1 VLENLIGRGQNGS
14 EGRDKIGLGSIRRPI
29 IGLALGGGAA
39 RGFAHIGIVR
49 TLIAHGIVPNVV
61 VGTSI
66 GAVVGGA
73 YAAGH
78 LDKLEEWARGLQPR
92 SVLGYLDIR
101 LNGSG
106 LIGGD
111 KLAAQLEAAMGQT
124 LIEDLPLKFASVATE
139 VRTGHEIWLT
149 HGRMVDALRASYAL
163 PGIFAPVLAGDRWLV
178 DGALV
183 NPVPVSAARA
193 LGAEIVIAA
202 NLSSDIFTHSTTI
215 HSHGASAAAE
225 PAPAK
230 RGFGKFF
237 SAERAV
243 KREFFGGAGRPGISS
258 IMVDAFNIMQDRIT
272 RARLAGDPPDLLIS
286 PRVGQ
291 IGWFDFHRAD
301 DLIAHGARAAERAI
315 VSIQEVIHVLAPE
328 SQGGNLWTRSADQA
342 VLIYSRSASCSR
354 SYSPTRH
361 LTTSP
366 IEIRPTT
373 RSSSSTGRCRNFPS
387 VMISMITATVSDCLQ
402 LTTLRVI
409 TALTGSSSTPAP
421 RSPST
426 RTISRSDR
434 MPSMRPSLMT
444 STAPIFRSPSILMAE
459 ESFASGSTL

>member
-1 VLENLIGRGQNGS
+1 VLENLIGRGQTDPG
-14 EGRDKIGLGSIRRPI
+14 GRDKVGLGSTRRPV

-49 TLIAHGIVPNVV
+49 TLVAHGIIPNVV

-73 YAAGH
+73 YASGH
-78 LDKLEEWARGLQPR
+78 LDTLEEWARSLQPR
-92 SVLGYLDIR
+92 NILGYLDIR

-111 KLAAQLEAAMGQT
+111 KLAAQLEGAMGQT
-124 LIEDLPLKFASVATE
+124 LIEDLPLKFATVATE

-149 HGRMVDALRASYAL
+149 HGRMVDAMRASYAL
-163 PGIFAPVLAGDRWLV
+163 PGIFSPVLVGDRWLV

-193 LGAEIVIAA
+193 FGAEIVIAA
-202 NLSSDIFTHSTTI
+202 NLSSDVFAHSTTVY
-215 HSHGASAAAE
+215 SHGPSAEVTVAAAPVTPVE
-225 PAPAK
+225 PAAPK

-237 SAERAV
+237 SPERTM
-243 KREFFGGAGRPGISS
+243 KREFFGGGGRPGISTV
-258 IMVDAFNIMQDRIT
+258 MVDAFNIMQDRIT

-315 VSIQEVIHVLAPE
+315 ESIQEAIDILVP
-328 SQGGNLWTRSADQA
+328 GGANKSSAVSA
-342 VLIYSRSASCSR
+342 VKTTGEPGASD
-354 SYSPTRH
+354 
-361 LTTSP
+361 
-366 IEIRPTT
+366 IKK
-373 RSSSSTGRCRNFPS
+373 
-387 VMISMITATVSDCLQ
+387 A
-402 LTTLRVI
+402 
-409 TALTGSSSTPAP
+409 
-421 RSPST
+421 
-426 RTISRSDR
+426 
-434 MPSMRPSLMT
+434 
-444 STAPIFRSPSILMAE
+444 
-459 ESFASGSTL
+459 

>member
-1 VLENLIGRGQNGS
+1 MLENLIGRGQNGPN
-14 EGRDKIGLGSIRRPI
+14 GRDEVGLGSIRRPV

-49 TLIAHGIVPNVV
+49 ALIAHSIVPDVV

-78 LDKLEEWARGLQPR
+78 LDTLEEWARSLQPR
-92 SVLGYLDIR
+92 NILGYLDIR

-106 LIGGD
+106 LIGGN

-124 LIEDLPLKFASVATE
+124 LIEDLPVKFATVATE

-149 HGRMVDALRASYAL
+149 HGRMVDAMRASYAL
-163 PGIFAPVLAGDRWLV
+163 PGIFSPVLVGDRWLV

-193 LGAEIVIAA
+193 FGAEIVIAA
-202 NLSSDIFTHSTTI
+202 NLSSDVFTHSTTI
-215 HSHGASAAAE
+215 YSHGSAAEVSGAGAPAIE
-225 PAPAK
+225 PVPAK

-237 SAERAV
+237 SPERTM
-243 KREFFGGAGRPGISS
+243 KREFFGGGGRPGISTV
-258 IMVDAFNIMQDRIT
+258 MVDAFNIMQDRIT
-272 RARLAGDPPDLLIS
+272 RARLAGDPPDMLIS

-315 VSIQEVIHVLAPE
+315 ESIQEAIQILAPSAASE
-328 SQGGNLWTRSADQA
+328 SRAA
-342 VLIYSRSASCSR
+342 SASV
-354 SYSPTRH
+354 
-361 LTTSP
+361 
-366 IEIRPTT
+366 EKK
-373 RSSSSTGRCRNFPS
+373 
-387 VMISMITATVSDCLQ
+387 
-402 LTTLRVI
+402 
-409 TALTGSSSTPAP
+409 
-421 RSPST
+421 
-426 RTISRSDR
+426 
-434 MPSMRPSLMT
+434 
-444 STAPIFRSPSILMAE
+444 AE
-459 ESFASGSTL
+459 

>member
-1 VLENLIGRGQNGS
+1 MLENLIGRGQNGS
-14 EGRDKIGLGSIRRPI
+14 NGRDKVGLGSIRRPV

-78 LDKLEEWARGLQPR
+78 LDTLEEWARGLQPR
-92 SVLGYLDIR
+92 NVLGYLDIR

-106 LIGGD
+106 LIGGE
-111 KLAAQLEAAMGQT
+111 KLAAQLEAAIGQT
-124 LIEDLPLKFASVATE
+124 LIEDLPLKFATVATE

-149 HGRMVDALRASYAL
+149 HGRMVDAMRASYAL
-163 PGIFAPVLAGDRWLV
+163 PGIFSPVLAGDRWLV

-202 NLSSDIFTHSTTI
+202 NLSSDVFTHSTTI
-215 HSHGASAAAE
+215 YSHSASAAAREAPVE
-225 PAPAK
+225 PPPPK
-230 RGFGKFF
+230 RGLGKFF
-237 SAERAV
+237 SPERTV
-243 KREFFGGAGRPGISS
+243 KREFFGSGGRPGISS
-258 IMVDAFNIMQDRIT
+258 VMIDAFNIMQDRIT

-315 VSIQEVIHVLAPE
+315 ISIQEAIHILAPDAATPE
-328 SQGGNLWTRSADQA
+328 AASKPA
-342 VLIYSRSASCSR
+342 VNKVR
-354 SYSPTRH
+354 
-361 LTTSP
+361 
-366 IEIRPTT
+366 
-373 RSSSSTGRCRNFPS
+373 
-387 VMISMITATVSDCLQ
+387 
-402 LTTLRVI
+402 
-409 TALTGSSSTPAP
+409 
-421 RSPST
+421 
-426 RTISRSDR
+426 
-434 MPSMRPSLMT
+434 
-444 STAPIFRSPSILMAE
+444 
-459 ESFASGSTL
+459 

>member
-1 VLENLIGRGQNGS
+1 MLDSWIGRGQNGLN
-14 EGRDKIGLGSIRRPI
+14 GRDRVGLGSVRRPV

-78 LDKLEEWARGLQPR
+78 LDTLEEWARSLQPR
-92 SVLGYLDIR
+92 NILGYLDIR

-111 KLAAQLEAAMGQT
+111 KLAAQLEAAIGQT
-124 LIEDLPLKFASVATE
+124 LIEQLPLKFATVATE

-149 HGRMVDALRASYAL
+149 HGRIVDAMRASYAL
-163 PGIFAPVLAGDRWLV
+163 PGIFSPVLVGDRWLV

-183 NPVPVSAARA
+183 NPVPVSTARA

-202 NLSSDIFTHSTTI
+202 NLSSDVFTHSTTVY
-215 HSHGASAAAE
+215 SHGASSEAAVTVAAEEVAE

-230 RGFGKFF
+230 RGFGRLF
-237 SAERAV
+237 SAERTV
-243 KREFFGGAGRPGISS
+243 KREFFGAGGRPGISTV
-258 IMVDAFNIMQDRIT
+258 MVDAFNIMQDRIT

-315 VSIQEVIHVLAPE
+315 ESIQEAIHILAP
-328 SQGGNLWTRSADQA
+328 
-342 VLIYSRSASCSR
+342 AS
-354 SYSPTRH
+354 
-361 LTTSP
+361 
-366 IEIRPTT
+366 
-373 RSSSSTGRCRNFPS
+373 
-387 VMISMITATVSDCLQ
+387 V
-402 LTTLRVI
+402 
-409 TALTGSSSTPAP
+409 
-421 RSPST
+421 
-426 RTISRSDR
+426 
-434 MPSMRPSLMT
+434 
-444 STAPIFRSPSILMAE
+444 TAPAAKEPLKE
-459 ESFASGSTL
+459 P

>member
-1 VLENLIGRGQNGS
+1 VLDILIGRGRNGADS
-14 EGRDKIGLGSIRRPI
+14 EEKVGLGSIRRPV

-66 GAVVGGA
+66 GAVIGGA

-78 LDKLEEWARGLQPR
+78 LDRLEDWARSLQPR
-92 SVLGYLDIR
+92 NIISYLDIR

-106 LIGGD
+106 LIGGT
-111 KLAAQLEAAMGQT
+111 KLAAELEAAMGPS
-124 LIEDLPLKFASVATE
+124 LIEELPVKFATVATE

-149 HGRMVDALRASYAL
+149 HGRIVDALRASYAL
-163 PGIFAPVLAGDRWLV
+163 PGIFAPVLVGDRWLV

-193 LGAEIVIAA
+193 FGAEIVIAA
-202 NLSSDIFTHSTTI
+202 NVSSDVFAHSTTI
-215 HSHGASAAAE
+215 HSHGVTMTATPE
-225 PAPAK
+225 VLDPAPPK

-237 SAERAV
+237 SAERTV
-243 KREFFGGAGRPGISS
+243 KREFFGAAGRPGIST

-315 VSIQEVIHVLAPE
+315 ESIQEAIGILVPPSPE
-328 SQGGNLWTRSADQA
+328 
-342 VLIYSRSASCSR
+342 
-354 SYSPTRH
+354 
-361 LTTSP
+361 
-366 IEIRPTT
+366 
-373 RSSSSTGRCRNFPS
+373 
-387 VMISMITATVSDCLQ
+387 ATVPVDKS
-402 LTTLRVI
+402 
-409 TALTGSSSTPAP
+409 AK
-421 RSPST
+421 
-426 RTISRSDR
+426 
-434 MPSMRPSLMT
+434 
-444 STAPIFRSPSILMAE
+444 E
-459 ESFASGSTL
+459 

>member
-1 VLENLIGRGQNGS
+1 MLDILIGRGQNGAD
-14 EGRDKIGLGSIRRPI
+14 GRDKVGLGSIRRPV

-49 TLIAHGIVPNVV
+49 TLIAHGIIPNVV

-78 LDKLEEWARGLQPR
+78 LDALEEWARSLQPR
-92 SVLGYLDIR
+92 NILGYLDIR

-111 KLAAQLEAAMGQT
+111 KLAAQLEAAIGQT

-149 HGRMVDALRASYAL
+149 HGRVVNAMRASYAL
-163 PGIFAPVLAGDRWLV
+163 PGIFSPVLVGDRWLV

-202 NLSSDIFTHSTTI
+202 NLSSDVFTHSTTI
-215 HSHGASAAAE
+215 YSHGASADAPEAVIE
-225 PAPAK
+225 PAPPK
-230 RGFGKFF
+230 RGFGKLF
-237 SAERAV
+237 SPERTV
-243 KREFFGGAGRPGISS
+243 KREFFGSGGRPGISS
-258 IMVDAFNIMQDRIT
+258 VMVDAFNIMQDRIT
-272 RARLAGDPPDLLIS
+272 RARLAGDPPDLQIS

-291 IGWFDFHRAD
+291 IGWFDFHRAN

-315 VSIQEVIHVLAPE
+315 DSIQEAIQILAPG
-328 SQGGNLWTRSADQA
+328 SGVPGTA
-342 VLIYSRSASCSR
+342 V
-354 SYSPTRH
+354 
-361 LTTSP
+361 
-366 IEIRPTT
+366 
-373 RSSSSTGRCRNFPS
+373 
-387 VMISMITATVSDCLQ
+387 DK
-402 LTTLRVI
+402 
-409 TALTGSSSTPAP
+409 TP
-421 RSPST
+421 
-426 RTISRSDR
+426 
-434 MPSMRPSLMT
+434 
-444 STAPIFRSPSILMAE
+444 
-459 ESFASGSTL
+459 